1 LKLVELNASTLGP
14 PKLLFNNDTKQQK
27 TATINNGAWNLA
39 EQSSFLKRGVA
50 CTSLK
55 VINLTGKAV
64 LEGSINIIRNEMVR
78 YSLVDNGIKIIV
90 SQPGVPPSP
99 PDSPKPSSQEVN
111 VFNQGYREECR
122 KIFDETF
129 TSLNQDPS
137 QIPFM
142 LVVLPKRDIPLYSEI
157 KRWGDCEVGI
167 PTVCITNDKLKKVG
181 DATLRANVWY
191 VFSFR
196 IP

>member
-1 LKLVELNASTLGP
+1 LKLVELSPSTLGP
-14 PKLLFNNDTKQQK
+14 PKLLFNDTKDQK

-50 CTSLK
+50 CTSLN
-55 VINLTGKAV
+55 VINLTGQAD
-64 LEGSINIIRNEMVR
+64 LEDSINIILKEMAR
-78 YSLVDNGIKIIV
+78 YSLADSRIAIIV
-90 SQPGVPPSP
+90 SQPRLPPSP
-99 PDSPKPSSQEVN
+99 PPSLQEVN

-122 KIFDETF
+122 KIFDETLS
-129 TSLNQDPS
+129 SLNQDPS
-137 QIPFM
+137 KIPFM

-181 DATLRANVWY
+181 DATLRANIWY
-191 VFSFR
+191 VVSFR